1 MLNFTVGP
9 VMASDEVRAIGAE
22 QVPYFRTAE
31 FSATMKENERL
42 MKQCAKAA
50 DDARVL
56 FITGSGTA
64 SMEAVVMN
72 CFTPADKVLVGNGGS
87 FGHRFV
93 QLSEKN
99 EIPHTEIKLAMGN
112 PLTAEDLKSY

>member
-42 MKQCAKAA
+42 MKQFAKAA
-50 DDARVL
+50 DDARVV

-72 CFTPADKVLVGNGGS
+72 CFTPAIALYS
-87 FGHRFV
+87 FARYMRF
-93 QLSEKN
+93 LIRKLN
-99 EIPHTEIKLAMGN
+99 WKWEIR
-112 PLTAEDLKSY
+112 

>member
-31 FSATMKENERL
+31 FSAIMKENEQL
-42 MKQCAKAA
+42 MKQFAKAS
-50 DDARVL
+50 DDARTV

-72 CFTPADKVLVGNGGS
+72 VFTPADKGS
-87 FGHRFV
+87 EWR
-93 QLSEKN
+93 
-99 EIPHTEIKLAMGN
+99 
-112 PLTAEDLKSY
+112 